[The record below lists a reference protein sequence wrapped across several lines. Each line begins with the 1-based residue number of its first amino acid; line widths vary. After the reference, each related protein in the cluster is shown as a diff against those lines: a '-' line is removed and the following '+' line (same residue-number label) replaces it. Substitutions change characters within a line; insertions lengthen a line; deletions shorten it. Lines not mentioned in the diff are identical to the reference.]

1 MAFDVVDQDITQL
14 FKNDDTFHIP
24 RYQRN
29 YVWKELNWSQLIKDI
44 RYCAEVTPDWS
55 HFIGSMVFER
65 KKKSGGVVDIIDGQ
79 QRIITLQIVIFAM
92 IYCYRNIKKKTEDID
107 IIKRCNV
114 NISYLQDLI
123 INRTLGMAE
132 SIKVENGYPE
142 FAELNQILMELKEE
156 ELEKYDDIFRDKK
169 RNKSVILQAFKFFVS
184 DFIELDHADLVLLT
198 SQFLKTRVV
207 VISSMQEEEV
217 YNIFEILNARG
228 VKLQQTELLKNYL
241 FKYLKPKLL
250 VDTYKNKWTD
260 LERLLEGIDLDDYY
274 LHVFRC
280 WYYKNKLSKEQL
292 FEVTKEKLRLGNE
305 RDFNDFFDFFIKCG
319 KYYRAINDAQENLLE
334 SEVYEYF
341 KLKRNK
347 QVRSVLLALKI
358 KNNESILTQEKYEAL
373 LILLRNFYVTFNLD
387 NGSSN
392 KIDNDVYVLA
402 NEIYKASEENKI
414 EFEVLKFLIKFSTYF
429 EKSNVLEDG
438 LRKIVYSN
446 KSTRKNISSKLLVY
460 FFKPLLLE
468 CEENKYIQY
477 DFSKFNV
484 EHVLNDHSSEDI
496 RYSLGN
502 LLLCPDAL
510 NNGMR
515 DLIYSQKREKL
526 LASGIPYLVRFGTQF
541 EEFNEKNIETRT
553 IEIVQ
558 KLRDL
563 YLISKEDL
571 DQRFSKLQI
580 YFKLKEQL
588 VIAFGKESTYVK
600 ELQRRG
606 TEKFI
611 QYVYKNGS
619 LPYDEVDVIKDIEK
633 NILKNVS

>member
-1 MAFDVVDQDITQL
+1 M
-14 FKNDDTFHIP
+14 
-24 RYQRN
+24 
-29 YVWKELNWSQLIKDI
+29 
-44 RYCAEVTPDWS
+44 
-55 HFIGSMVFER
+55 
-65 KKKSGGVVDIIDGQ
+65 
-79 QRIITLQIVIFAM
+79 
-92 IYCYRNIKKKTEDID
+92 
-107 IIKRCNV
+107 
-114 NISYLQDLI
+114 
-123 INRTLGMAE
+123 
-132 SIKVENGYPE
+132 
-142 FAELNQILMELKEE
+142 
-156 ELEKYDDIFRDKK
+156 
-169 RNKSVILQAFKFFVS
+169 
-184 DFIELDHADLVLLT
+184 DHADLVLLT